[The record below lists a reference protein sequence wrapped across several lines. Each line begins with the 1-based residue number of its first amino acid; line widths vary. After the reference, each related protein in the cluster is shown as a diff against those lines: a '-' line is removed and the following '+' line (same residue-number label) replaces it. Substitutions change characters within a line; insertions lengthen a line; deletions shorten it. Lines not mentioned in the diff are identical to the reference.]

1 MKYKYLLFDLDGTLI
16 HFEPEDFIRTYLGAA
31 SKYFLDLIPDPKK
44 FVEEILSSTDA
55 MEKGDDETT
64 NALEEFM
71 NDFCPKFE
79 VKCED
84 IRQRFLDFYQT
95 EFKVI
100 KPLITKMGGA
110 VDLLE
115 MLQKEY
121 PEIKIILATN
131 PVFPF
136 VSIEKRMEWGEISQ
150 DYFDLITHAE
160 NSTYCKGNGKY
171 WNEILEKVG
180 GTAEESLVIG
190 NDGYRDMGAKAYG
203 FSTFLIEENL
213 ENEDK
218 MTGDIQPDYR
228 GTLEDLYHL
237 LK

>member
-1 MKYKYLLFDLDGTLI
+1 MKYKYLLFDLDGTLL
-16 HFEPEDFIRTYLGAA
+16 HFEPEEFIRTYLGAA
-31 SKYFLDLIPDPKK
+31 SKFFMDLIPDPQK
-44 FVEEILSSTDA
+44 FVKELLRSTEA
-55 MEKGDDETT
+55 MEKGDNETNTALDEF
-64 NALEEFM
+64 L

-79 VKCED
+79 ANCVD

-100 KPLITKMGGA
+100 QPLITKMKGA

-115 MLQKEY
+115 MIKKNY

-131 PVFPF
+131 PVFPS
-136 VSIEKRMEWGEISQ
+136 VAVEKRMEWGEISQ

-180 GTAEESLVIG
+180 GTPDESLVIG
-190 NDGYRDMGAKAYG
+190 NDGLRDMGAKTYG

-213 ENEDK
+213 ENEEN
-218 MTGDIQPDYR
+218 MTADIQPDFR